1 MNKHKHD
8 IDFTMTNGVEA
19 EAYIPPYLFFQEN
32 TVQVQGA
39 GANCSGQPHYQ
50 YKLHKLFDIFQYLC
64 RTDFVHID
72 YYFHFMLY
80 EHLTNN
86 NGTHEIKM

>member
-19 EAYIPPYLFFQEN
+19 EVYIPSYLFFQEN

-39 GANCSGQPHYQ
+39 GANCSGQPQ
-50 YKLHKLFDIFQYLC
+50 
-64 RTDFVHID
+64 
-72 YYFHFMLY
+72 
-80 EHLTNN
+80 
-86 NGTHEIKM
+86 